1 MIKALSLL
9 YPRRHLFVLSHM
21 RSYSSLLCHILGSHP
36 DIDGYCETH
45 VKYRRSVDLIRLRHR
60 VTRFTGAPLR
70 GRYVLDKVLHDY
82 PMAPSILQSRNTR
95 AIILL
100 RNPFDSVQSILNMGE
115 RYIDVGWYRD
125 PERASRYYAT
135 RIAQL
140 IGMAESM
147 PGRVAFLESEALL
160 TETDAVLKRLS
171 EFLELKAPLSRHY
184 NVFAH
189 TGQPG
194 YGDPSESILRGE
206 VRPTPE
212 TRSGFRIPQRAAA
225 HLDQAY
231 RDCMN
236 ALRSRCQAV
245 AL

>member
-1 MIKALSLL
+1 
-9 YPRRHLFVLSHM
+9 M

-36 DIDGYCETH
+36 EVDGYCETH
-45 VKYRRSVDLIRLRHR
+45 VKYRRRLDLFRLRYR
-60 VTRFTGAPLR
+60 VMRFTGAPLR

-82 PMAPSILQSRNTR
+82 PMAPSILASPNTR

-100 RNPFDSVQSILNMGE
+100 RNPLDSVQSILNMGA
-115 RYIDVGWYRD
+115 RYIDVGWYQD
-125 PERASRYYAT
+125 PERASRYYET

-140 IGMAESM
+140 IGVAEKL

-160 TETDAVLKRLS
+160 AETDPVLQRLTD
-171 EFLELKAPLSRHY
+171 FLELRQPLTRHY

-206 VRPTPE
+206 VGATPGA
-212 TRSGFRIPQRAAA
+212 RKALRIPGRVAS

-231 RDCMN
+231 RECMS